1 MKIQSFLIKHWQ
13 IILVVALG
21 LFVSWPLFVPGYF
34 SHHDDLQIMRIFEMR
49 KCFSD
54 LQIPCRWVPDMG
66 YGNGFPLFNFYGPLP
81 YYLGALVSYLGGYIF
96 SAKAVFFLAVF
107 FGGVTMYLLVKEF
120 TDKNSALAAS
130 ALFIFAPYRALDAYV
145 RGALSELFA
154 ITLVPL
160 VLFLFYKL
168 IKKPK
173 ALYFA
178 FTTLTLAAFLA
189 THNIMTILFTP
200 VIVIWLGYWLWSQ
213 RFKNTKTLILAFIL
227 GMGIASFFVLPA
239 FFEKSLVQTEALTR
253 FELDFRAHFVTLKQ
267 LFLDRVWGY
276 GASVLGPED
285 GISFQ
290 IGWPQWWLALL
301 SVVVVFITKD
311 KKLKILTLGLF
322 AIFVFSAF
330 MTHNKSAF
338 IWERIGILK
347 YFQFPWRFI
356 SLSIFSASVLG
367 AIVVYSLKE
376 KWRVPAVV
384 FIVAFSFLFNWEY
397 FKPREF
403 YYLLTDN
410 EKLTGV
416 LWEEQQKGAILDYLP
431 KTALEPQEKAPPGP
445 YVVAGTAS
453 LQNFINKSN
462 GFSFS
467 ADVKGTAQVE
477 VPVFYFPEWKVK
489 VDGKEVPVSYQDQIG
504 RIAVNLEEGEHA
516 IQGRLNNTP
525 IRTVANAISLISLVS
540 LFLVLYGKNKKLF
553 A

>member
-1 MKIQSFLIKHWQ
+1 MKIQTFLIKYWQ
-13 IILVVALG
+13 IILIVALG

-49 KCFSD
+49 RCFSD
-54 LQIPCRWVPDMG
+54 SQIPCRWVPDMG
-66 YGNGFPLFNFYGPLP
+66 YGNGFPLFNFYGPFP
-81 YYLGALVSYLGGYIF
+81 YYLGALFSYVGSYIL
-96 SAKAVFFLAVF
+96 SAKAIFFLAVF
-107 FGGVTMYLLVKEF
+107 FGGITMYFLVKEF

-130 ALFIFAPYRALDAYV
+130 VLFIFAPYRALDAYV

-160 VLFLFYKL
+160 VLFLFYRL

-173 ALYFA
+173 PIYFA
-178 FTTLTLAAFLA
+178 FSALALAAFLA

-200 VIVIWLGYWLWSQ
+200 VIVIWLGYWLWEQ
-213 RFKNTKTLILAFIL
+213 RFKSLKVSVLAFIL
-227 GMGIASFFVLPA
+227 GVGVASFFILPA
-239 FFEKSLVQTEALTR
+239 FLEKSLVQAEALTR

-276 GASVLGPED
+276 GASVLGSED

-301 SVVVVFITKD
+301 SLAAIFITKER
-311 KKLKILTLGLF
+311 KLRLLTLGLF
-322 AIFVFSAF
+322 IIFVLSAF

-338 IWERIGILK
+338 IWEKLDILK
-347 YFQFPWRFI
+347 YFQFPWRFL

-367 AIVVYSLKE
+367 GIVVFSLSQ
-376 KWRVPAVV
+376 KWRISAAV

-403 YYLLTDN
+403 YYLQADTD
-410 EKLTGV
+410 KLSGA

-453 LQNFINKSN
+453 LQNFINGSN
-462 GFSFS
+462 GFAFS
-467 ADVKGTAQVE
+467 ADVKRSAQIE
-477 VPVFYFPEWKVK
+477 VPVFYFPNWKVM
-489 VDGKEVPVSYQDQIG
+489 VDGKETPVSYQNHLG
-504 RIAVNLEEGEHA
+504 RIALNLEEGSHTVE
-516 IQGRLNNTP
+516 GRFGNTP
-525 IRTVANAISLISLVS
+525 IRTTANILSVASLVV
-540 LFLVLYGKNKKLF
+540 LTLLLYGKSKKLF
-553 A
+553 T